1 MTIFKNFTALFN
13 YINSFFPIKLG
24 LLIFFS
30 GFCLSFL
37 PVLIPLN
44 IQTFFLNCYS
54 IFLILL
60 ITSFKNGLLND
71 LFEFF
76 LTFLPIFISVIY
88 FTHAERKV
96 QAAIQR
102 RRGPN
107 VISFWGLLQ
116 PIADGV
122 KLLFKETIVPS
133 QTSFFLFFL
142 APVLTFGLSLINWA
156 VLPMS
161 FNGAVADSEF
171 SLLIIYAVSSFG
183 VYGIFLAGWASNSR
197 YSFFGAIRAIIQ
209 LISYEIAMGFVY
221 VILAIN
227 FRTLRLS
234 DIVISQENY
243 WNIIPFF
250 PLALIYLIT
259 MLAETNRAPFDLP
272 ESEGELVA
280 GYNLEYTSF
289 VFSLFF
295 LGEYSNMLSMSAIIS
310 LLFFGGWLPLF
321 SITSTFSIFWLS
333 IKIIFFAYLYI
344 LIRSVFPRFRYDQ
357 LMYLCWNIFLPYLLI
372 ELSLTIFLV

>member
-1 MTIFKNFTALFN
+1 MLKNSNSNLNLFRYFVVFILSLTIILFFT
-13 YINSFFPIKLG
+13 Y
-24 LLIFFS
+24 LITFT
-30 GFCLSFL
+30 
-37 PVLIPLN
+37 
-44 IQTFFLNCYS
+44 TFFNILQK
-54 IFLILL
+54 LIYTILVQGYL
-60 ITSFKNGLLND
+60 EDIL
-71 LFEFF
+71 EFF
-76 LTFLPIFISVIY
+76 ATFLPIFISVIY

-116 PIADGV
+116 PFADGV
-122 KLLFKETIVPS
+122 KLLFKETIYPH
-133 QTSFFLFFL
+133 QAGPFLFFA
-142 APVLTFGLSLINWA
+142 APMLTFGLSLVNWS

-161 FNGAVADSEF
+161 FNGSASDPEF

-227 FRTLRLS
+227 LRTLRLS
-234 DIVISQENY
+234 DIVARQEEH
-243 WNIIPFF
+243 WNILPFF
-250 PLALIYLIT
+250 PLAFIYLVT

-295 LGEYSNMLSMSAIIS
+295 LGEYSNMLLMSSIMS
-310 LLFFGGWLPLF
+310 LLFLGGWLPLF
-321 SITSTFSIFWLS
+321 GLNTHFTIFWFAA
-333 IKIIFFAYLYI
+333 KTVFFAYLYI
-344 LIRSVFPRFRYDQ
+344 LIRSVYPRLRYDQ

-372 ELSLTIFLV
+372 ELSLSLILDH

>member
-1 MTIFKNFTALFN
+1 MLFKFKSIFFIFLCCFVLILFMFNLNILKNF
-13 YINSFFPIKLG
+13 
-24 LLIFFS
+24 IFFI
-30 GFCLSFL
+30 LSQGY
-37 PVLIPLN
+37 IED
-44 IQTFFLNCYS
+44 I
-54 IFLILL
+54 I
-60 ITSFKNGLLND
+60 
-71 LFEFF
+71 EFF
-76 LTFLPIFISVIY
+76 AIFLPIFVSVIY

-107 VISFWGLLQ
+107 VVSFWGLFQ
-116 PIADGV
+116 PFADGI
-122 KLLFKETIVPS
+122 KLLFKETIYPHQAGS
-133 QTSFFLFFL
+133 FLFFA
-142 APVLTFGLSLINWA
+142 APMLTFGLSLVNWS

-161 FNGAVADSEF
+161 FNGSASDSEF
-171 SLLIIYAVSSFG
+171 SLLIVYAVSSFG

-221 VILAIN
+221 VILSIN
-227 FRTLRLS
+227 LRTLRLS
-234 DIVISQENY
+234 DIVMKQEEH
-243 WNIIPFF
+243 WNVLPFF
-250 PLALIYLIT
+250 PLMIIYLVT

-295 LGEYSNMLSMSAIIS
+295 LGEYSNMLLMSAMMS
-310 LLFFGGWLPLF
+310 LLFFGGWLPFFADSNFTVVSLA
-321 SITSTFSIFWLS
+321 L
-333 IKIIFFAYLYI
+333 KVVFFAYLYI
-344 LIRSVFPRFRYDQ
+344 LIRSVYPRLRYDQ

-372 ELSLTIFLV
+372 ELSISLILDH